1 MTLRF
6 REGFTFDDV
15 LLVPRKSSVLPRDV
29 SVATRFTKNIA
40 LNIPLVSAAM
50 DTVTNAEMA
59 VAIAR
64 EGGIGIIHKNMS
76 IDEQALQVD
85 RVKRSESGIVQHPVT
100 ISPKATIGE
109 AIELMTKFSISGLPV
124 VDLEGTLVG
133 ILTSRDLLFEE
144 DMGLKVSRVMTK
156 ENLVTVP
163 VGTSLEK
170 AQRVLRKAKVEKLP
184 VVDRKGR
191 VKGLITMKD
200 MMKRVLYPNA
210 CKDSLGRLRV
220 GAAVGVGPD
229 TMDRA
234 KALSGSGADCIVVDT
249 AHGHSQ
255 MVMDTARRLKRT
267 LKGVDLVVGNVATK
281 EGARALVDLGV
292 SAVKVG
298 VGPGSICT
306 TRVIAGVGVPQLT
319 AIVEC
324 SQVAAQKKIP
334 VIADGGIKYSG
345 DIVKAIA
352 AGADSVMIGSLLAGT
367 DESPGDMVILEG
379 RRFKIYRAM
388 GSIDAMRAG
397 SRDRYFQ
404 MDVKKLVPEGVEGR
418 VPYRGPVSE
427 VVYQLVG
434 GFRSGMGYC
443 GARNIRELRKN
454 ARFVTITSSGLRESH
469 PHDVVITKEPPNYE
483 ITK

>member
-1 MTLRF
+1 MKPRF
-6 REGFTFDDV
+6 VEGLTFDDV
-15 LLVPRKSSVLPRDV
+15 LLAPRRSSVLPREVDV
-29 SVATRFTKNIA
+29 TTRFTRNIV

-59 VAIAR
+59 IAIAR

-76 IDEQALQVD
+76 ISDQASHVD
-85 RVKRSESGIVQHPVT
+85 RVKRSESGIIQHPVT
-100 ISPKATIGE
+100 ISPSETIGE
-109 AIELMTKFSISGLPV
+109 AVELMKKFSISGLPV
-124 VDLEGTLVG
+124 VDREGKLIG
-133 ILTSRDLLFEE
+133 MLTNRDLLFEE
-144 DMGLKVSRVMTK
+144 DMTLNVRRVMTK
-156 ENLVTVP
+156 DKIVTVP

-170 AQRVLRKAKVEKLP
+170 AQQILKKAKVEKLP
-184 VVDRKGR
+184 VVDRNGR
-191 VKGLITMKD
+191 VKGLITVKD
-200 MMKRVLYPNA
+200 MMKKVLYPNA
-210 CKDSLGRLRV
+210 CKDRLGRLRV
-220 GAAVGVGPD
+220 GAAVGVSPD
-229 TMDRA
+229 TLERA
-234 KALSGSGADCIVVDT
+234 SALARSGADCIVVDT
-249 AHGHSQ
+249 AHGHSR
-255 MVMDTARRLKRT
+255 MVMDTARKVKKI

-281 EGARALVDLGV
+281 EGAKALVDLGV
-292 SAVKVG
+292 SAIKVG

-319 AIVEC
+319 AVMDCCE
-324 SQVAAQKKIP
+324 AAAAKNVP

-352 AGADSVMIGSLLAGT
+352 AGADSVMVGSLLAGT
-367 DESPGDMVILEG
+367 DESPGDTVILEG

-388 GSIDAMRAG
+388 GSIEAMRAG

-434 GFRSGMGYC
+434 GIRSGMGYC
-443 GARNIRELRKN
+443 GAKDLKELRKR
-454 ARFVTITSSGLRESH
+454 ARFVRITSSGLRESH

>member
-1 MTLRF
+1 MTAGF

-15 LLVPRKSSVLPRDV
+15 LLAPRRSSVLPRDV
-29 SVATRFTKNIA
+29 NVQTRFTGNIT

-59 VAIAR
+59 IAIAR

-76 IDEQALQVD
+76 MDEQASQVD

-124 VDLEGTLVG
+124 VDLEGRLVG
-133 ILTSRDLLFEE
+133 ILTNRDLLFEE
-144 DMGLKVSRVMTK
+144 NMGIAVGKVMTK
-156 ENLVTVP
+156 EGLVTVP

-170 AQRVLRKAKVEKLP
+170 AQQVLRKAKVEKLP
-184 VVDRKGR
+184 VLDRKGKVR
-191 VKGLITMKD
+191 GLITMKD
-200 MMKRVLYPNA
+200 MMKKVLYPNA

-220 GAAVGVGPD
+220 GAAVGVSPD
-229 TMDRA
+229 TVERA
-234 KALSGSGADCIVVDT
+234 KALAGSGADCIVVDT

-255 MVMDTARRLKRT
+255 MVMDMARRLKKM
-267 LKGVDLVVGNVATK
+267 LKGVDLVVGNVATR
-281 EGARALVDLGV
+281 EGARALVEIGA
-292 SAVKVG
+292 SAIKVG

-319 AIVEC
+319 AIMEC
-324 SQVAAQKKIP
+324 SEVAAQKKIP

-345 DIVKAIA
+345 DIVKALA

-367 DESPGDMVILEG
+367 DESPGDTVILEG

-404 MDVKKLVPEGVEGR
+404 MDEKKLVPEGVEGR
-418 VPYRGPVSE
+418 VPYKGPVSE

-434 GFRSGMGYC
+434 GVRSGMGYC
-443 GARNIRELRKN
+443 GAKRVRELRDR
-454 ARFVTITSSGLRESH
+454 ARFVKITSSGLRESH